1 MTMNKKTQMII
12 VAVSMGTIA
21 LSSLFFGIRIGMSY
35 AEIGHSDIPT
45 SSPPVNQD
53 RPHPISKARIRGD
66 SSSKQRP
73 SAQRIE
79 DQFEP
84 KRSAQTSDSSVKP
97 AKTLLEG
104 GAKPAKPNVSGEGA
118 GIRGDDSSKQ
128 RPSAQR
134 IEEDR
139 IKPNRSAQNSDR
151 SVKPA
156 NTNLEGRAK
165 HNLPAKGGE
174 SKIPFFFVQSVSNV
188 QVFRLGIT

>member
-1 MTMNKKTQMII
+1 MII

-97 AKTLLEG
+97 ARATLEG

-139 IKPNRSAQNSDR
+139 IKPKRSAQS

-156 NTNLEGRAK
+156 KTSLEGRAK
-165 HNLPAKGGE
+165 HNLSDKGGE

-188 QVFRLGIT
+188 QVFRLGII